1 MLAQAVNA
9 FVTAGR
15 CPLKSHRTEPARR
28 KTSLRSGHIPVS
40 PIGGH
45 ANENQKHTISE
56 CQMKTIIYL
65 VVVAGLLL
73 GIGFVGISALGAI
86 EKIVGGH
93 TTTIMKTE
101 QEIGHS

>member
-1 MLAQAVNA
+1 
-9 FVTAGR
+9 
-15 CPLKSHRTEPARR
+15 
-28 KTSLRSGHIPVS
+28 
-40 PIGGH
+40 
-45 ANENQKHTISE
+45 
-56 CQMKTIIYL
+56 MKTIIYL

>member
-1 MLAQAVNA
+1 MLAQAVKT
-9 FVTAGR
+9 FVTAGHQ
-15 CPLKSHRTEPARR
+15 PLKSHRAEPARR
-28 KTSLRSGHIPVS
+28 KTSLRSGHTPVS

-73 GIGFVGISALGAI
+73 GIGFVAVSALGAI
-86 EKIVGGH
+86 EKIGAGH
-93 TTTIMKTE
+93 TKTIMKTE
-101 QEIGHS
+101 QRIDHS